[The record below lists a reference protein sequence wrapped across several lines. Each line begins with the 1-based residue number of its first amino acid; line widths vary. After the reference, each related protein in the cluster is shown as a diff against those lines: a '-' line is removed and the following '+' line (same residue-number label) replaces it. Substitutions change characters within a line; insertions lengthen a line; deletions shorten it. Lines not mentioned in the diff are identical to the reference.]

1 LKQERLDEGGTEVTS
16 LPTTTFQKMK
26 KKKRKPHQEGVVVK
40 KLAIMK

>member
-26 KKKRKPHQEGVVVK
+26 KKKENPTK
-40 KLAIMK
+40 KVWLSKNLL